1 MSAAVSRQGR
11 SDDGPSSKGK
21 GKGKAKFI
29 THPVQ
34 MSDSFMGLSIKYD
47 VTVAEIR
54 KANNLSTFSSLNSLF
69 EVKIPVNASNKALRT
84 KTRAEAE
91 APGCGEASIDG
102 DGAAAAV
109 QAPAKPKSRFD
120 FLNKVDHQ
128 MARLKVDAE
137 LAKSAQSA
145 SVTLS
150 KDQSDPDGLLCQSL
164 MSTTGGRELAGVQA
178 RDKIQ
183 SILVGGGRPRDR
195 GVGDDDVQS
204 IRSDV
209 DASPNSSIDLVLDS
223 YSDETSENDLSRDLD
238 VYDL

>member
-1 MSAAVSRQGR
+1 M
-11 SDDGPSSKGK
+11 
-21 GKGKAKFI
+21 
-29 THPVQ
+29 
-34 MSDSFMGLSIKYD
+34 
-47 VTVAEIR
+47 
-54 KANNLSTFSSLNSLF
+54 
-69 EVKIPVNASNKALRT
+69 
-84 KTRAEAE
+84 E
-91 APGCGEASIDG
+91 AP
-102 DGAAAAV
+102 
-109 QAPAKPKSRFD
+109 PAKPKSRFD
-120 FLNKVDHQ
+120 FLNKVDHE

-164 MSTTGGRELAGVQA
+164 MSTTVGRELAGVQA

-195 GVGDDDVQS
+195 GVGDDDDKS
-204 IRSDV
+204 IRSDI

-223 YSDETSENDLSRDLD
+223 YCDETSENDLSRDLD